1 MCELLKEL
9 RVCFFSSGSAHIC
22 TVEQMNEADEYF
34 ELVFEMKWHDKFFNK
49 FCSQTEAP
57 LQHENGLD
65 SFQTENTLSLSRLA
79 L

>member
-1 MCELLKEL
+1 
-9 RVCFFSSGSAHIC
+9 
-22 TVEQMNEADEYF
+22 MNEADEYF